1 MTGRNYTSIINHGP
15 GSQRTAHESS
25 GRYGVAMPTH
35 AVGRELGGLVAVNR
49 IGLMHRWWRV
59 IETTHQEEN
68 DISMLQ
74 HIMSFLRI
82 CTFLFVAFFNSP
94 TVFFLFFFSLFRL
107 RCPAQLLVFSFFF
120 LVRAASHELASLTLD
135 DIASGIRASVAP
147 CIVEW
152 IVVVCFARFHEP
164 ALDPFPHICPSLAR
178 SVPDLLVEFSSLL
191 LLHVP

>member
-1 MTGRNYTSIINHGP
+1 
-15 GSQRTAHESS
+15 
-25 GRYGVAMPTH
+25 
-35 AVGRELGGLVAVNR
+35 
-49 IGLMHRWWRV
+49 
-59 IETTHQEEN
+59 
-68 DISMLQ
+68 MLQ

-147 CIVEW
+147 CIAEW
-152 IVVVCFARFHEP
+152 IDPLKKDKKFCQTNGCQESFQELERRLVTALILCLPDIEKVFQVYCDASNHRVGSVLMQGRRVFAY
-164 ALDPFPHICPSLAR
+164 PSRKLKKQK
-178 SVPDLLVEFSSLL
+178 VHYPTLIIWNW
-191 LLHVP
+191 HQ